1 MSRSN
6 NKPDSKDISAIQSHV
21 NAVNQKSYNPKSASY
36 ENTVKFD
43 GLHKGGNFAHLT
55 QTNWLIHLAALPIG
69 GSGYLLEGT
78 DPEFIKTL
86 QQIEADKPT
95 EESITLARVAAL
107 RKKAIAE
114 QVVKWKDLQTE
125 VGDKKDW
132 LYYIINETVKMNRR
146 EIDQTKLVDTTASV
160 FTSSTDSFGHKT
172 KDPGSVEYQEEQFD
186 KEVIQ
191 MRQMFPNY
199 NFQVCEKGETAVPLS
214 FDQKKMIAKVWQETQ
229 AMAEYPQLFAEP
241 PKLTDADDIAYVKE
255 KFKKQLADYVA
266 LKNDNES
273 KATKIRGIILRHY
286 AANVLEPHKER
297 LARNEF
303 RTIITMVRELY
314 ATDAETSVRQLND
327 CIAAFKFTHNMSYER
342 FKEELKFLLTQLIIA
357 EIAVK
362 EGTTFDPIRHT
373 EIANKI
379 NWDLSTADIRTL
391 GYQQYDHV
399 PSPHKVQIMLLIL
412 RKKDSDCTR
421 HFDDVIYDFVNNIN
435 WQKKQS
441 FTNLMILLDFKQ
453 RNHPKPFTAG
463 SKSDH
468 PAPPKKKDPP
478 TQKECD
484 EGKGCDHC
492 GKWGHCNTECFVLHP
507 ELKQTKKTRSNAAS
521 THQKKE
527 EPKQEQTKYVKE
539 KEVILETDRRHY
551 KNVTGKM
558 PPGACVDC
566 WNSTDGSRKFFA
578 KNHGPGHPTNKNCGH
593 NKEVQAQRDASRKRK
608 REEEDTTETSIPLND
623 QGKTNYPNKS
633 NVVTQQPWR
642 PIGTAKPDARAVAR
656 EKANKILLS
665 AHVKSVLRDR
675 FAAANPNLDKKTRM
689 ELWQEYWLDISE
701 SVQNEFDGDFAC
713 LLKPTDPPFVPD
725 PDDSTQHDPTISY
738 EEQMHGLQPMTFGNV
753 SMSTD
758 GPPGYTEAFVGRTLN
773 LKDLMATLNDA
784 DPDDSPDTTL
794 ITTPVTLDPAQGSP
808 FAKKPEGQED
818 SRMDTFNSED
828 HKTD

>member
-6 NKPDSKDISAIQSHV
+6 NKPDSKDISANQSHV

-43 GLHKGGNFAHLT
+43 GLSKGSNFAHLT
-55 QTNWLIHLAALPIG
+55 QTNWLIHLSALTIG
-69 GSGYLLEGT
+69 GSGYLLEGK
-78 DPEFIKTL
+78 DPDFIKTL
-86 QQIEADKPT
+86 AQIEADKPT
-95 EESITLARVAAL
+95 EESIKLARVASL

-132 LYYIINETVKMNRR
+132 LYYIINESLKMNRR

-160 FTSSTDSFGHKT
+160 FTSSTDSLGHKT
-172 KDPGSVEYQEEQFD
+172 KDPGSVDYQEEQFD
-186 KEVIQ
+186 NEVIK

-214 FDQKKMIAKVWQETQ
+214 FDQKKMITKVWQETQ
-229 AMAEYPQLFAEP
+229 AIAEYPKLFAEP
-241 PKLTDADDIAYVKE
+241 PELTDADDIAYVKE
-255 KFKKQLADYVA
+255 KLKKQLADHVA

-314 ATDAETSVRQLND
+314 AIDAETSVRQLND
-327 CIAAFKFTHNMSYER
+327 CITAFKFTHNMSYER

-362 EGTTFDPIRHT
+362 EGTNFDPIRHT

-379 NWDLSTADIRTL
+379 NWDLSTPDLRTL

-412 RKKDSDCTR
+412 RKKHSDCTR
-421 HFDDVIYDFVNNIN
+421 HFDDVISDFTDNIA
-435 WQKKQS
+435 WEKKQS
-441 FTNLMILLDFKQ
+441 FQNLMILLDFKQ
-453 RNHPKPFTAG
+453 RNHPKPFTSG
-463 SKSDH
+463 SKGDD
-468 PAPPKKKDPP
+468 PAPSKKKDPP

-492 GKWGHCNTECFVLHP
+492 GKWGHCNKDCFVLHP

-521 THQKKE
+521 TYQKKG
-527 EPKQEQTKYVKE
+527 EPKQEETKYVKKE
-539 KEVILETDRRHY
+539 EVILETDRRHW
-551 KNVTGKM
+551 KNVKGPM
-558 PPGACVDC
+558 PPNACIAC
-566 WNSTDGSRKFFA
+566 WNSKTGSRKFFA
-578 KNHGPGHPTNKNCGH
+578 KNHECKDCGH
-593 NKEVQAQRDASRKRK
+593 DKDVQAQRDASRKRK
-608 REEEDTTETSIPLND
+608 REDEDTIETSIPLND

-633 NVVTQQPWR
+633 NVVNQQPWR
-642 PIGTAKPDARAVAR
+642 PIGTAKPDARKEAR
-656 EKANKILLS
+656 DKANKILLC
-665 AHVKSVLRDR
+665 AHVKSVLRER
-675 FAAANPNLDKKTRM
+675 FATANPHLDKKTRM
-689 ELWQEYWLDISE
+689 DLWQDHWLDISD
-701 SVQNEFDGDFAC
+701 SVHNEFDDDYAC

-725 PDDSTQHDPTISY
+725 PDDETQHDPDVSY

-753 SMSTD
+753 SMSND

-773 LKDLMATLNDA
+773 LKDLMATMNDA
-784 DPDDSPDTTL
+784 DPDDSPNTTL
-794 ITTPVTLDPAQGSP
+794 ITTPVALDPAQGSP
-808 FAKKPEGQED
+808 FATKPEGQED
-818 SRMDTFNSED
+818 SKMDTSNSED